1 MKCMQLITF
10 MPINLQT
17 LKNTILNIDKGMGKG
32 SITNSIVTNTN
43 WGHLSRKHF
52 GSMYQNT

>member
-1 MKCMQLITF
+1 MQLITF
-10 MPINLQT
+10 MPVNLQT

-32 SITNSIVTNTN
+32 SITDSIVTNTN
-43 WGHLSRKHF
+43 WCHLSRKHF